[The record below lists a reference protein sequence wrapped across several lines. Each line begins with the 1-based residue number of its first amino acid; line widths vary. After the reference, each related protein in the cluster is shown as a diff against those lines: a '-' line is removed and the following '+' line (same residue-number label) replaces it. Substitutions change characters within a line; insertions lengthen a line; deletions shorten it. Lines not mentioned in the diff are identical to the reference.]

1 MIRLERRTLPRVLD
15 ALAAADPGRVLL
27 SDEQGLLSRAQAVA
41 AAGAVRAGLEELG
54 VGRGDPVVLMMS
66 NRREFVEAWFG
77 LAYAGAIEVPVNP
90 RERGERLVHVLNH
103 SQARLAVVSAGCLEE
118 LERQRHRLTS
128 LARLVLVDGPAES
141 GFESLPFAEVRSNPP
156 RSDPGVPAFDDPVA
170 VMYTSGSTGPAK
182 GVILSHA
189 HHYRNG
195 SQPAEL
201 FGIGPDDVVFTCLPL
216 HHNMAQG
223 YGVWAALAGGAA
235 IRLEVGFEAGRFW
248 SQVGSS
254 GATVWPFVG
263 SMLVLLLKQPPAAGD
278 PVNRLRVG
286 YGIPVPA
293 ALEDEFQRRFGL
305 ELAHCYGS
313 TEATIVAWN
322 VGRDRR
328 PGSAGRP
335 LPGYEVRILDEH
347 DRALAVDEPGEIC
360 VRPVEPWSMFSG
372 YFRDPERTVAA
383 WRNLWF
389 HTGDKGRIDGEGRLW
404 FLDRLGDS
412 IRRMGEAVS
421 AYEVENAVLAHPEVK
436 LAAAYGV
443 PSELTDEEIMIAVVA
458 QSGAGLTP
466 AGLRAWCEA
475 NLSPPAVPRFIR
487 IVDELPMTPTG
498 KVEKYRLRAL
508 GVPYGTFDARAV
520 REKERLQ

>member
-1 MIRLERRTLPRVLD
+1 MIPLEQRTLPRVLD
-15 ALAAADPGRVLL
+15 TLAAADPGRVLL
-27 SDEQGLLSRAQAVA
+27 SDEQGVLTRAQAVA

-54 VGRGDPVVLMMS
+54 VRKGDPVAVMMS

-90 RERGERLVHVLNH
+90 KERGERLIHVLNH

-118 LERQRHRLTS
+118 LERQRDRLTS
-128 LARLVLVDGPAES
+128 LARVVVVEGPADS
-141 GFESLPFAEVRSNPP
+141 RFESLDFAEVRSAPA
-156 RSDPGVPAFDDPVA
+156 RADPGVPAFDDPIA

-182 GVILSHA
+182 GVVLSHA
-189 HHYRNG
+189 HQYTNG

-201 FGIGPDDVVFTCLPL
+201 FGIGPHDVVFTCLPL

-235 IRLEVGFEAGRFW
+235 IRLEAGFEAGRFW
-248 SQVGSS
+248 RQVRSS

-263 SMLVLLLKQPPAAGD
+263 SMLVLLLKQAPAAD
-278 PVNRLRVG
+278 DATNPLRVG

-293 ALEDEFQRRFGL
+293 GLEEEFQRRFGP
-305 ELAHCYGS
+305 ELVHCYGS

-322 VGRDRR
+322 VGPTRR

-335 LPGYEVRILDEH
+335 LPGYEVRILDQY
-347 DRALAVDEPGEIC
+347 DRPLGAEQAGQIC
-360 VRPVEPWSMFSG
+360 VRPAEPSSMFSG

-389 HTGDKGRIDGEGRLW
+389 HTGDTGRIDGEGRLW

-421 AYEVENAVLAHPEVK
+421 GYEVENAVLAHPEVK

-443 PSELTDEEIMIAVVA
+443 PSELTEEEVMIAVVP
-458 QSGAGLTP
+458 QSGAGLT
-466 AGLRAWCEA
+466 AAALRTWCEV
-475 NLSPPAVPRFIR
+475 NLSPSAVPRFIR

-508 GVPYGTFDARAV
+508 GVPEGTFDARAV
-520 REKERLQ
+520 RDKERLK